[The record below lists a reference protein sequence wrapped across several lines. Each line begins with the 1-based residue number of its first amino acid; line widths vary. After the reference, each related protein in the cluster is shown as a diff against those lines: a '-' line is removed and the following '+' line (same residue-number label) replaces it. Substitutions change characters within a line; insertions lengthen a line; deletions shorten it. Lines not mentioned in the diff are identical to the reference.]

1 MVELRQREPREENRA
16 FLAFVR
22 QQKCCVCSRV
32 PSHAAHIRMA
42 CPERNK
48 RATGKGEK
56 PSDRWAVPLCPGCH
70 QDDPGAQHRVGD
82 EEKFW
87 RVAGVDPFQ
96 VAADLYAEFQ
106 GELP

>member
-1 MVELRQREPREENRA
+1 MTLRQRQPRVKDAA

-22 QQKCCVCSRV
+22 TRKCCVCGRW
-32 PSHAAHIRMA
+32 PTHAAHVKMG
-42 CPERNK
+42 CPERGK
-48 RATGKGEK
+48 RPAGAGEK
-56 PSDRWAVPLCPGCH
+56 SDDRWAVPLCPGCH

-96 VAADLYAEFQ
+96 VAADLYAEFK